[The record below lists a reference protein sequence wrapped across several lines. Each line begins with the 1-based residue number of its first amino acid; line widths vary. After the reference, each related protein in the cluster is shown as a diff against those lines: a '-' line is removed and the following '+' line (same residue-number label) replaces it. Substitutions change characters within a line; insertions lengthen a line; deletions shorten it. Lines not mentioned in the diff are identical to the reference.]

1 MSELDE
7 RLDLGRMRDLRGRY
21 AHPWV
26 RRVLITLLA
35 APVVLALSGALG
47 QQTSTLRAAGGG
59 GAQLQVDVPETLR
72 GGLLWRGRIIVRA
85 QLDIK
90 LPRIILGDGWVES
103 MQLNTLEP
111 APESEAARGSRVV
124 LSYPEIKAGEELHV
138 YLQLQVNPTTFGE
151 QDMSVEL
158 DDETEP
164 LARIAH
170 TTRVLP

>member
-1 MSELDE
+1 
-7 RLDLGRMRDLRGRY
+7 
-21 AHPWV
+21 
-26 RRVLITLLA
+26 
-35 APVVLALSGALG
+35 
-47 QQTSTLRAAGGG
+47 
-59 GAQLQVDVPETLR
+59 VPDTLR

-85 QLDIK
+85 QLDIE
-90 LPRIILGDGWVES
+90 LPRIVLGDGWVES

-124 LSYPEIKAGEELHV
+124 LSYPELKAGEELRV
-138 YLQLQVNPTTFGE
+138 YIQLQANPTAFGA
-151 QDMSVEL
+151 QDTSVEL

>member
-7 RLDLGRMRDLRGRY
+7 RLDLGRMRDLHGRY

-26 RRVLITLLA
+26 RRAMVALLA
-35 APVVLALSGALG
+35 VPVVFAASGAFG

-59 GAQLQVDVPETLR
+59 AELEVNVPDTLR
-72 GGLLWRGRIIVRA
+72 GGLLWRARITVRA

-111 APESEAARGSRVV
+111 APESEAARGARVV
-124 LSYPEIKAGEELHV
+124 LSYPELKAGEELAI
-138 YLQLQVNPTTFGE
+138 YLQLQVNPTASGA
-151 QDMSVEL
+151 QDTSVEL

-164 LARIAH
+164 LARIGH

>member
-21 AHPWV
+21 AHAWV
-26 RRVLITLLA
+26 RRVLIVLLA

-47 QQTSTLRAAGGG
+47 QRTSTLRAAGGG
-59 GAQLQVDVPETLR
+59 GAQLQVDVPDTLR
-72 GGLLWRGRIIVRA
+72 AGLLWRGRIIVRA

-138 YLQLQVNPTTFGE
+138 YLQLQANPTSLGA
-151 QDMSVEL
+151 QDMSVEI
-158 DDETEP
+158 DDETAP